1 METLLSASIA
11 EERFLMVLFGTFATI
26 ALLLAA
32 TGIYGVISYVVSH
45 QQREIGVRMALGA
58 DRTAVVRGVLVRS
71 IAVTAVGLVVGLVGV
86 AVMGGL
92 VESVLFGVTAS
103 DPRASLGVAAAVGL
117 VATVAAYLP
126 ARRAASVTPVTALR
140 SD

>member
-1 METLLSASIA
+1 VA
-11 EERFLMVLFGTFATI
+11 
-26 ALLLAA
+26 
-32 TGIYGVISYVVSH
+32 
-45 QQREIGVRMALGA
+45 
-58 DRTAVVRGVLVRS
+58 
-71 IAVTAVGLVVGLVGV
+71 GLIGV
-86 AVMGGL
+86 AVMGGF

-103 DPRASLGVAAAVGL
+103 DPRASVGVAAVVGF